1 MKKKSCTREARSFL
15 VGEAEIASKAC
26 YLKVIDIVQVL
37 EKDDLGNCEKVIKKL
52 LITWG
57 EWHA

>member
-15 VGEAEIASKAC
+15 VGEAEIATKAC

-37 EKDDLGNCEKVIKKL
+37 EKDVLGNCEKVLKKL
-52 LITWG
+52 LIT
-57 EWHA
+57 